1 MSKDY
6 YNILN
11 ISKDA
16 SLDEIKKSYK
26 KLALKYHPDKNKDN
40 EESTKKFQEITE
52 AYSILGD
59 EKKRKNKFDKK
70 KKSISY
76 QKDKLR
82 KGKIVKKE
90 VKLNIPLY
98 YHEIKLKGH
107 GNE

>member
-16 SLDEIKKSYK
+16 SLDEIKKSYR

-59 EKKRKNKFDKK
+59 EQKRKNYDHYGFGDDHFNFE
-70 KKSISY
+70 
-76 QKDKLR
+76 QK
-82 KGKIVKKE
+82 E
-90 VKLNIPLY
+90 
-98 YHEIKLKGH
+98 EII
-107 GNE
+107 